1 MGGQIDFIAE
11 AKTAFLFGPGFSPV
25 LFFFFGGGGGIIIP
39 KDSQSSQNQQPWES
53 MRAVATRAAGH
64 LREWALI

>member
-25 LFFFFGGGGGIIIP
+25 LFFFFFWEGGGGYYYTQVQSKLSESTTLGIYEG
-39 KDSQSSQNQQPWES
+39 SRN
-53 MRAVATRAAGH
+53 
-64 LREWALI
+64 